1 MKKFFIA
8 VAVCVFLLLIASAGG
23 MWWWFSAQKPLTSS
37 DTAISC
43 QIEVPKGTTLRAV
56 ADNLKHQGL
65 IRSNTV
71 FYYQGRLDKVQIKSG
86 TYTVSSDMSYNDIV
100 ALLQTGTDAQLIVS
114 IPEGLT
120 ASKIG
125 SILEEKGVVSQS
137 DFLSA
142 VKNKELIDS
151 YHIPAESLEGYLF
164 PDTYYFLPDS
174 DPEDV
179 VRKIT
184 DNFFEKIR
192 TIEGIE
198 NLTDEEL
205 FELVTLASIVEREYR
220 VASEAP
226 IIASVFKNRI
236 ENNIG
241 LYSCATI
248 EYIITEIQG
257 KPHPE
262 IITNKDLKIENPY
275 NTYMWRGL
283 PPGPISNPGLVALT
297 AVAHP
302 AQTDYFYFRLID
314 PQTGTHHFSKD
325 FEEHIDVGNLYT
337 KKVSSN

>member
-1 MKKFFIA
+1 MITNEYKKIA
-8 VAVCVFLLLIASAGG
+8 GIDGLANL
-23 MWWWFSAQKPLTSS
+23 SS
-37 DTAISC
+37 
-43 QIEVPKGTTLRAV
+43 Q
-56 ADNLKHQGL
+56 
-65 IRSNTV
+65 
-71 FYYQGRLDKVQIKSG
+71 
-86 TYTVSSDMSYNDIV
+86 
-100 ALLQTGTDAQLIVS
+100 
-114 IPEGLT
+114 
-120 ASKIG
+120 
-125 SILEEKGVVSQS
+125 
-137 DFLSA
+137 
-142 VKNKELIDS
+142 EL
-151 YHIPAESLEGYLF
+151 F
-164 PDTYYFLPDS
+164 
-174 DPEDV
+174 DV
-179 VRKIT
+179 VR
-184 DNFFEKIR
+184 
-192 TIEGIE
+192 
-198 NLTDEEL
+198 
-205 FELVTLASIVEREYR
+205 LASIVEREYQ

-226 IIASVFKNRI
+226 LIASVFKNRLDR
-236 ENNIG
+236 NIG

>member
-1 MKKFFIA
+1 
-8 VAVCVFLLLIASAGG
+8 
-23 MWWWFSAQKPLTSS
+23 
-37 DTAISC
+37 
-43 QIEVPKGTTLRAV
+43 
-56 ADNLKHQGL
+56 
-65 IRSNTV
+65 
-71 FYYQGRLDKVQIKSG
+71 
-86 TYTVSSDMSYNDIV
+86 MSYNDIV

-174 DPEDV
+174 DPKDV